1 MVPPN
6 PNITRAPSWR
16 AALRG
21 SFEYTPRALGLVW
34 KSSHGGTIAIAGL
47 TLVNAVLPL
56 GLAYV
61 GKRIVDAVVEKN
73 GPAATTWVL
82 TELGLAAGLAACTQG
97 VALVRQTVGG
107 RLGLDINLA
116 ILEKAMTLE
125 LHHFEDSEFYD
136 RLTRARRE
144 ASSRP
149 LSLVSRSFQMVQS
162 LVSLIGYAALLVRF
176 SGFAVGALLL
186 AAVPA
191 TVAEMRFS
199 ARAFSLRNWR
209 SPEARKLMYLEY
221 VLANDEHAKEVKL
234 FGLGP
239 LLLGRYRDLGE
250 TFYRE
255 DTALAVRRARWAY
268 ALSLLATG
276 AFYACYAA
284 MAIAAARGALS
295 LGEMTLAMVSFRQ
308 GQQSFQSLLGAF
320 GGMYEDNLYMSNLFS
335 YLSFDDGSA
344 AKGAAKTQQNGGPA
358 NLSPLVHALNGVSPS
373 ATRGIEFR
381 GVGFRYPGRD
391 EWALRNIDV
400 TIKEGESLALV
411 GQNGAGK
418 TTFIKLLT
426 RLYHPTE
433 GHIFLDG
440 KDLEE
445 WDQDQLRRRISVVF
459 QDFAQYQLTAS
470 ENVGL
475 GSVDHLENMPQIERA
490 VAKGGAEEVVA
501 SLTSGLATPLGR
513 WFRDGVELSGGQW
526 QKIALARSFMRE
538 AADIL
543 VLDEPTASLDAE
555 AEHAVFQRF
564 RDLTRGR
571 TSILISH
578 RFPTVRM
585 ADRIL
590 VIEKGQVVEEGTHDA
605 LLAKRGRYAQ
615 LFELQAQGYL

>member
-1 MVPPN
+1 
-6 PNITRAPSWR
+6 
-16 AALRG
+16 
-21 SFEYTPRALGLVW
+21 
-34 KSSHGGTIAIAGL
+34 
-47 TLVNAVLPL
+47 
-56 GLAYV
+56 
-61 GKRIVDAVVEKN
+61 
-73 GPAATTWVL
+73 
-82 TELGLAAGLAACTQG
+82 
-97 VALVRQTVGG
+97 
-107 RLGLDINLA
+107 
-116 ILEKAMTLE
+116 
-125 LHHFEDSEFYD
+125 
-136 RLTRARRE
+136 
-144 ASSRP
+144 
-149 LSLVSRSFQMVQS
+149 
-162 LVSLIGYAALLVRF
+162 
-176 SGFAVGALLL
+176 
-186 AAVPA
+186 
-191 TVAEMRFS
+191 MRFS

-209 SPEARKLMYLEY
+209 SPEARRLMYLEY

-234 FGLGP
+234 FGLGA
-239 LLLGRYRDLGE
+239 LFLGRYRDLGE

-255 DTALAVRRARWAY
+255 DTGLAVRRARWAY

-308 GQQSFQSLLGAF
+308 GQQAFQSLLGAF
-320 GGMYEDNLYMSNLFS
+320 GGMYEDNLYMSNLFL
-335 YLSFDDGSA
+335 YLTFADGTTA
-344 AKGAAKTQQNGGPA
+344 NGKTMLPQDGPT
-358 NLSPLVHALNGVSPS
+358 PLVREANGVSTS

-400 TIKEGESLALV
+400 VIKEGESLALV

-433 GHIFLDG
+433 GHIYLDG

-445 WDQDQLRRRISVVF
+445 WDQDLLRRRISVVF

-475 GSVDHLENMPQIERA
+475 GSVDQLEDSAQIERA
-490 VAKGGAEEVVA
+490 VTKGGADEVVA

-590 VIEKGQVVEEGTHDA
+590 VIEKGRVVEEGTHA
-605 LLAKRGRYAQ
+605 GLLEKKGRYAQ
-615 LFELQAQGYL
+615 LFSLQAQGYL